1 VLLGLAAAWPT
12 LRAVYA
18 GHAHASTLGAQ
29 VAFAA
34 VVLGGYL
41 MIAVRSV

>member
-1 VLLGLAAAWPT
+1 VH
-12 LRAVYA
+12 V
-18 GHAHASTLGAQ
+18 STFGAQ